1 MKKKLLIVATILVFS
16 ICLCTLSFAN
26 DAGTMLQDAAN
37 GVKNAVGGAEN
48 VLENTAGG
56 AANTA
61 KNATQGIENGMNN
74 VGNSMSNTMTNI
86 TSNAKTNND
95 TGYTATRTSTA
106 TEPATF
112 MGMTSTAWTWLII
125 GIAALA
131 IVALVWYY
139 GTQMRSSNYN
149 DRD

>member
-1 MKKKLLIVATILVFS
+1 MKKKLLTVAAILVFS
-16 ICLCTLSFAN
+16 IFSCTLCFAN
-26 DAGTMLQDAAN
+26 DAGQMLQDAAN

-48 VLENTAGG
+48 VVENAAGG

-74 VGNSMSNTMTNI
+74 AGNTMKNTTSNTRTN
-86 TSNAKTNND
+86 TN
-95 TGYTATRTSTA
+95 TGYTATRTST
-106 TEPATF
+106 EPARF
-112 MGMTSTAWTWLII
+112 MGMTSTAWTWLIM

-139 GTQMRSSNYN
+139 GAQMRSSNYN

>member
-1 MKKKLLIVATILVFS
+1 MKKKLLTVAAILVFS
-16 ICLCTLSFAN
+16 IFSCTLCFAN
-26 DAGTMLQDAAN
+26 DAGQMLQDAAN

-48 VLENTAGG
+48 VVENAAGG
-56 AANTA
+56 AVNTA

-74 VGNSMSNTMTNI
+74 AGNTMKNTTSNTRTN
-86 TSNAKTNND
+86 TN
-95 TGYTATRTSTA
+95 TGYTATRTS

-112 MGMTSTAWTWLII
+112 MGMTSTAWTWLIM

-139 GTQMRSSNYN
+139 GAQMRSSNYN

>member
-1 MKKKLLIVATILVFS
+1 MKKKLLTVAAILVFS
-16 ICLCTLSFAN
+16 IFSCTLCFAN
-26 DAGTMLQDAAN
+26 DAGQMLQDAAN

-48 VLENTAGG
+48 VVENAAGG

-74 VGNSMSNTMTNI
+74 AGNTMKNTTSNTRTN
-86 TSNAKTNND
+86 TN
-95 TGYTATRTSTA
+95 TGYTATRTS

-112 MGMTSTAWTWLII
+112 MGMTSTAWTWLIM

-139 GTQMRSSNYN
+139 GAQMRSSNYN

>member
-1 MKKKLLIVATILVFS
+1 MKKKLLTVAAILVFS
-16 ICLCTLSFAN
+16 IFSCTLCFAN
-26 DAGTMLQDAAN
+26 DAGQMLQDAAN

-48 VLENTAGG
+48 VVENAAGG

-74 VGNSMSNTMTNI
+74 AGNTMKNTTSNTRTN
-86 TSNAKTNND
+86 TN
-95 TGYTATRTSTA
+95 TGYTATRTS

-112 MGMTSTAWTWLII
+112 MGMTSTAWTWLIM

-139 GTQMRSSNYN
+139 GTQLRSSNYN

>member
-1 MKKKLLIVATILVFS
+1 MKKKLLTVAVILISS
-16 ICLCTLSFAN
+16 IFMCTLCFAN
-26 DAGTMLQDAAN
+26 DAGQMLQDAAN

-48 VLENTAGG
+48 AVENAAGG
-56 AANTA
+56 VANTT

-74 VGNSMSNTMTNI
+74 AGNTMSNTMTNA
-86 TSNAKTNND
+86 TSNARTNTNTN
-95 TGYTATRTSTA
+95 TGYTATRTS

-112 MGMTSTAWTWLII
+112 MGMTSTAWTWLIM

-139 GTQMRSSNYN
+139 GAQMRSSNYN